1 MSTFSP
7 TPTHFKGK
15 NPKRGLAF
23 ADGDTP
29 ADLINANQSQSVI
42 SWQYNWA
49 SLPPA
54 YLATSNIKYI
64 PMQWG
69 SGGADQFQESVQA
82 QGADTILGFNEPDFA
97 NESNM
102 DPAQAAALWMEFI
115 QPLKAQGIRLGGPAV
130 TASGTGQPWL
140 KTFFAAC
147 TNCTIDFLPLHWY
160 GSGTEGFYNYLWEMH
175 GLYPNIPIWVTEYAE
190 TSTNDTVVL
199 DFLNQTITYLDSLDW
214 IERYSWF
221 GFFRPKPD
229 LHYNLLDAD
238 GGLNALGKLYVG
250 ADTIHT
256 QLTTGAAGF
265 KTIIGGSDSPSQGL
279 VTTWPALNGAVSGW
293 NMGANQMLCILI
305 AFSSGI
311 PRGLW
316 TIW

>member
-29 ADLINANQSQSVI
+29 GDLINANQSQSVI

-49 SLPPA
+49 TLPPD

-69 SGGADQFQESVQA
+69 SGAADQFQGSVKA
-82 QGADTILGFNEPDFA
+82 QGADTVLVSDSGFNEPDFI

-102 DPAQAAALWMEFI
+102 DPTQAAALWMEFI

-130 TASGTGQPWL
+130 TASGSGQPWL
-140 KTFFAAC
+140 KTFFSAC
-147 TNCTIDFLPLHWY
+147 TNCTIDFLPLHWYVKLY

-175 GLYPNIPIWVTEYAE
+175 GLYPNIPIWVTESQRHPPM
-190 TSTNDTVVL
+190 TQVLVL

-221 GFFRPKPD
+221 GFF
-229 LHYNLLDAD
+229 
-238 GGLNALGKLYVG
+238 V
-250 ADTIHT
+250 
-256 QLTTGAAGF
+256 
-265 KTIIGGSDSPSQGL
+265 SDPIVLST
-279 VTTWPALNGAVSGW
+279 VTV
-293 NMGANQMLCILI
+293 C
-305 AFSSGI
+305 
-311 PRGLW
+311 
-316 TIW
+316 